1 MSIPVS
7 DKKHTPAE
15 LRARK
20 GAVPIVCLTAY
31 TAPMARLLDS
41 IADLLLVG
49 NSLAMVVYGLDSTLP
64 VTLDIMIAH
73 GAAVVRGARR
83 ACVIVDMP
91 FGTYQEDPAQAF
103 RNAARVMRE
112 TGCAGVK
119 LEGGEPMADTV
130 RFLVERGIP
139 VLGHIGLQPQSVN
152 ALGGFRAQGRNEM
165 EAARVIAD
173 AHAVADAGAFAL
185 VVEGTAEPVARRL
198 TGEVAVPTIG
208 IGASPACD
216 GQILVTEDMLGIFGE
231 FQPRFVK
238 RYAELGGAIAAAA
251 ASYADDVRQHR
262 FPGLEHCYGV
272 APAKRPAPATQES

>member
-1 MSIPVS
+1 MSVS
-7 DKKHTPAE
+7 IADKKHTPSE

-20 GAVPIVCLTAY
+20 GGVPIVCLTAY
-31 TAPMARLLDS
+31 TAPMARLLDAT
-41 IADLLLVG
+41 ADLLLVG
-49 NSLAMVVYGLDSTLP
+49 NSLAMVIYGFDSTLP

-83 ACVIVDMP
+83 SCVIVDMP

-103 RNAARVMRE
+103 RNAARIMRE

-119 LEGGEPMADTV
+119 LEGGEPMAETV
-130 RFLVERGIP
+130 RFLAERGIP
-139 VLGHIGLQPQSVN
+139 VLGHVGLQPQSVN
-152 ALGGFRAQGRNEM
+152 ALGGFRAQGRNDV

-198 TGEVAVPTIG
+198 TSEVAVPTIG

-231 FQPRFVK
+231 FQPKFVK
-238 RYAELGGAIAAAA
+238 RYAELGGAITAAAS
-251 ASYADDVRQHR
+251 SYADDVRARR
-262 FPGLEHCYGV
+262 FPAPEHTYAM
-272 APAKRPAPATQES
+272 APAKRAAPATQES